1 MIEVTGEQIYVDRVN
16 RDPREKQV
24 LTYLDLW

>member
-16 RDPREKQV
+16 RDLREKQV